1 MEDLTPKKEAKLF
14 LDLKYRETNP
24 SEWSGLPIE
33 AIKGVSEPDA
43 ELLRK
48 AFNIKTVA
56 DLATLKYA
64 RWAEEIVELADKGA
78 TELSGFEDKLIK
90 EYEKRKPAGVARAP
104 IYALQ
109 GVSQGDADKLA
120 EAFRIKTVRSFSKLK
135 YYKMAKELHG
145 IQMELIEKE
154 AIRHPHPG
162 TGEEKLAAK
171 HKKSNFMLIALI
183 IALILVLLL
192 FFYLMLRKSSAHMV
206 EVSGEE
212 FHAEADAAFE
222 EMEDDLEGEPAD
234 TAEAEQ
240 AVSSVS
246 SASSVEPEPTAPA
259 ATDGYYVVAP
269 GDTLAVISHKKYGTY
284 RKTRAIFNANRSVLS
299 NPNKI
304 WPGMKLKLP

>member
-1 MEDLTPKKEAKLF
+1 MEDLTPKKEARLF

-33 AIKGVSEPDA
+33 AIKGVSKPDA

-56 DLATLKYA
+56 DLAILKYA
-64 RWAEEIVELADKGA
+64 RWAEEIVELADQGA
-78 TELSGFEDKLIK
+78 TDLSGFEDKLIK
-90 EYEKRKPAGVARAP
+90 EYETRKPADVARAP

-109 GVSQGDADKLA
+109 GVSQGDADKLT

-135 YYKMAKELHG
+135 YYRIAKELHG

-162 TGEEKLAAK
+162 TGEEKLAAE

-206 EVSGEE
+206 EVGGEE

-222 EMEDDLEGEPAD
+222 EMEGNFESGA
-234 TAEAEQ
+234 AAEQ

-246 SASSVEPEPTAPA
+246 SASSVPPEPTAPA

-269 GDTLAVISHKKYGTY
+269 GDTLAVISQKKYRTY
-284 RKTRAIFNANRSVLS
+284 RNTREIFDANRSVIK